1 MPNGERSV
9 LGGQVIIE
17 RIGREDGGEYQ
28 CWDLVTNK
36 TNTHKYVNVLCKYD
50 LKTLNLPCEHSLNFL
65 TWNLF
70 AILTLKVNGSFLLSW
85 FESLNQNKIIG
96 MVVQKVKK
104 YKTARFFQEQHSIQ
118 TISNCCVFLY
128 CLINRSQ
135 HVCYWRIDLN

>member
-50 LKTLNLPCEHSLNFL
+50 FKLNLPCEYSLSFL

-96 MVVQKVKK
+96 MVVQKLEK
-104 YKTARFFQEQHSIQ
+104 I
-118 TISNCCVFLY
+118 
-128 CLINRSQ
+128 
-135 HVCYWRIDLN
+135 

>member
-50 LKTLNLPCEHSLNFL
+50 SK
-65 TWNLF
+65 
-70 AILTLKVNGSFLLSW
+70 LTLRIQLEFPDMKYFCNFD
-85 FESLNQNKIIG
+85 FES
-96 MVVQKVKK
+96 
-104 YKTARFFQEQHSIQ
+104 
-118 TISNCCVFLY
+118 
-128 CLINRSQ
+128 
-135 HVCYWRIDLN
+135 